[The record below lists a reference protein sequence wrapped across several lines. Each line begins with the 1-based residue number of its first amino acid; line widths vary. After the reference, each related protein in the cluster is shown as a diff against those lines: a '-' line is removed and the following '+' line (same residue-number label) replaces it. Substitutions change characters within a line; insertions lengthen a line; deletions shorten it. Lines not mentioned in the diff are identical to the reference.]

1 MTQLPIRK
9 AVFAFVAAAAT
20 VASTASFAMPRYD
33 GTWSVLVMTQK
44 GDCDP
49 GYRYPIRIANGQLV
63 NAGDNAFTITGKV
76 ADTGAI
82 TVTVSAGG
90 KSATGFGRLAGNEGG
105 GQWTRRRLLRLVD
118 RRTPRLVVIYG
129 PRFEFQVQ
137 ILDTSWPGSSR
148 PSTS

>member
-9 AVFAFVAAAAT
+9 AVFAFVAATAT
-20 VASTASFAMPRYD
+20 LASTASFAMPRYD

-82 TVTVSAGG
+82 TVIVSAGG
-90 KSATGFGRLAGNEGG
+90 KSATGIGRLAGNEGG
-105 GQWTRRRLLRLVD
+105 GQWTGGACSGSWTAERRA
-118 RRTPRLVVIYG
+118 
-129 PRFEFQVQ
+129 
-137 ILDTSWPGSSR
+137 SS
-148 PSTS
+148 